1 VYLIAA
7 ASHVSI
13 YRLSFLQAIV
23 LGLIQGFF
31 ELFPLSSLGHT
42 VLIPSWFG
50 GNWSLLVRQESLSE
64 SPYLAFIVGL
74 HLANA
79 LALFIFYLREWGR
92 LIAGFFQ
99 SIGQRRIETDSQRLA
114 WLIVIATIPV
124 GIFGLVF
131 EHTFR
136 TLFAKPVA
144 AAIFLTVNGL
154 ILFTGEWFRR
164 RNLRR
169 EAAAGVPEG
178 RGTMGAAPAQS
189 SSAPSSPVPSSSV
202 QSSSAPSPSAAPGT
216 ASVSGEAANRDL
228 VAGPA
233 RRQGGGLFKRF
244 KEERLVAMDDVTER
258 DLNSRLSPWSALWI
272 GASQSLAL
280 FAGISREGVT
290 MVGGLYRGLSNE
302 GALRFAF
309 LLSAPVIFAAGAL
322 KVPDLLGHLG
332 NGLRGQVIAGSAAAV
347 VASFASIIFLS
358 RYFKTRTLIPFAV
371 YSVVFG
377 LASVIRFGAF

>member
-1 VYLIAA
+1 MYLTAA
-7 ASHVSI
+7 ASHASI
-13 YRLSFLQAIV
+13 YHMNFLQAIV

-50 GNWSLLVRQESLSE
+50 GNWALLVRQESLSE

-79 LALFIFYLREWGR
+79 LAIFIFYLREWGR

-99 SIGQRRIETDSQRLA
+99 TLAHRRIDTDSQRLA

-124 GIFGLVF
+124 GIFGLIF

-144 AAIFLTVNGL
+144 AAIFLTLNGC
-154 ILFTGEWFRR
+154 ILFLGEWFRR
-164 RNLRR
+164 RNLRA
-169 EAAAGVPEG
+169 EAAGG
-178 RGTMGAAPAQS
+178 MAANISASDGSATVEAPPAQAAS
-189 SSAPSSPVPSSSV
+189 SSGEI
-202 QSSSAPSPSAAPGT
+202 AA
-216 ASVSGEAANRDL
+216 L
-228 VAGPA
+228 PA
-233 RRQGGGLFKRF
+233 RKQGGGLFKRF
-244 KEERLVAMDDVTER
+244 RDERMVAMDDVTEH

-322 KVPDLLGHLG
+322 KVPDLTGSLGDG
-332 NGLRGQVIAGSAAAV
+332 IRGQVIAGSVAAV
-347 VASFASIIFLS
+347 LASFASIIFLS

>member
-1 VYLIAA
+1 VYLTAA
-7 ASHVSI
+7 ASHASI
-13 YRLSFLQAIV
+13 YHMSFLQAIV

-50 GNWSLLVRQESLSE
+50 GNWGLLVRQESLSE

-79 LALFIFYLREWGR
+79 LAIFVFYLREWGR

-99 SIGQRRIETDSQRLA
+99 SLARRRIDNDSQRLA

-124 GIFGLVF
+124 GIIGIVF

-136 TLFAKPVA
+136 TIFAKPVA
-144 AAIFLTVNGL
+144 AAIFLTINGL

-164 RNLRR
+164 RNLRAQ
-169 EAAAGVPEG
+169 AAAGESAVVVP
-178 RGTMGAAPAQS
+178 AAKE
-189 SSAPSSPVPSSSV
+189 V
-202 QSSSAPSPSAAPGT
+202 AA
-216 ASVSGEAANRDL
+216 AGEAAGAE
-228 VAGPA
+228 AGSRPRGGSVL
-233 RRQGGGLFKRF
+233 RRFR
-244 KEERLVAMDDVTER
+244 EERLVAMDDVPER
-258 DLNSRLSPWSALWI
+258 DLTSRLSPWSALWI

-332 NGLRGQVIAGSAAAV
+332 DGIRGQVIAGSAAAV

-358 RYFKTRTLIPFAV
+358 RYFKTRTLIPFGI
-371 YSVVFG
+371 YCVVFG

>member
-1 VYLIAA
+1 VYLTAA
-7 ASHVSI
+7 ASHASI
-13 YRLSFLQAIV
+13 YHMNFFQAIV

-50 GNWSLLVRQESLSE
+50 GNWALLVRQESLSE

-79 LALFIFYLREWGR
+79 LAIFVFYLREWGR

-99 SIGQRRIETDSQRLA
+99 SLAHRRIENDSQRLA

-144 AAIFLTVNGL
+144 AAIFLTLNGC
-154 ILFTGEWFRR
+154 ILFLGEWFRR
-164 RNLRR
+164 RNLRA
-169 EAAAGVPEG
+169 EAA
-178 RGTMGAAPAQS
+178 GAI
-189 SSAPSSPVPSSSV
+189 
-202 QSSSAPSPSAAPGT
+202 AASTAASNGT
-216 ASVSGEAANRDL
+216 ATVETPRATTAAAVSSGGASSDLSAGPAATGD
-228 VAGPA
+228 VAPLPA
-233 RRQGGGLFKRF
+233 RRQRGGLLRRF
-244 KEERLVAMDDVTER
+244 RDERMVAMDDVTER

-322 KVPDLLGHLG
+322 KVPDLTGSLGDG
-332 NGLRGQVIAGSAAAV
+332 IRGQVIAGSVAAV
-347 VASFASIIFLS
+347 LASFASIIFLS
-358 RYFKTRTLIPFAV
+358 RYFKTRTLVPFAV

>member
-1 VYLIAA
+1 VYLTAA
-7 ASHVSI
+7 ASHASI
-13 YRLSFLQAIV
+13 YHMNFFQAIV

-42 VLIPSWFG
+42 VLIPSWLG

-79 LALFIFYLREWGR
+79 LAIFVFYLREWGR

-99 SIGQRRIETDSQRLA
+99 SIGHRKIETDSQRLA

-124 GIFGLVF
+124 GIFGLLF

-154 ILFTGEWFRR
+154 ILFAGERFRR

-169 EAAAGVPEG
+169 EAGAGAIAGAGAVSRVPGTSGTSGASGTSGVTAGAEVAPAGVA
-178 RGTMGAAPAQS
+178 GA
-189 SSAPSSPVPSSSV
+189 
-202 QSSSAPSPSAAPGT
+202 
-216 ASVSGEAANRDL
+216 EATDEL
-228 VAGPA
+228 VAVPA
-233 RRQGGGLFKRF
+233 RRRSGGIFRRF

-332 NGLRGQVIAGSAAAV
+332 NGIRGQVIAGSAAAV

-377 LASVIRFGAF
+377 LASVIRFGVF